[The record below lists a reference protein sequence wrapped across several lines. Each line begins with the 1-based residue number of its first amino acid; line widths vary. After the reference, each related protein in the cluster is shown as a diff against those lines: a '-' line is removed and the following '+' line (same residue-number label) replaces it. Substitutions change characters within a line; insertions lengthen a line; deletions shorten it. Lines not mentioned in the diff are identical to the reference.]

1 MKTLSDLMLV
11 YHAAATGFAEG
22 PYCKDYAAMKEAIQN
37 FQPIIERNV
46 AKEGACQEDW
56 QLLQLHSAYTSLF
69 VQVFEMMERGEEEK
83 KIEAAKQLIDLIRR
97 NELAAQKVLDVHNTS
112 RVLQGRWKLNN
123 FEV

>member
-1 MKTLSDLMLV
+1 
-11 YHAAATGFAEG
+11 
-22 PYCKDYAAMKEAIQN
+22 
-37 FQPIIERNV
+37 
-46 AKEGACQEDW
+46 
-56 QLLQLHSAYTSLF
+56 
-69 VQVFEMMERGEEEK
+69 MMERGEEEK